1 MTTAIKDTVRAFIV
15 DSFLMGGDQAGF
27 TDSDSFLEQHIVDS
41 TGFLELIMFLEETYG
56 IEVKEDE
63 MVPDNLDSLDAIDA
77 YVQRKKAA

>member
-1 MTTAIKDTVRAFIV
+1 MSTAIKDTVRTFIV
-15 DSFLMGGDQAGF
+15 DSFLMGGDQANF
-27 TDSDSFLEQHIVDS
+27 ADSDSFLEHHIVDS

>member
-1 MTTAIKDTVRAFIV
+1 MTTPIKDTVRAFIV
-15 DSFLMGGDQAGF
+15 NSFLMGGEQSGF
-27 TDSDSFLEQHIVDS
+27 ADSTSFLEEHIVDS

-63 MVPDNLDSLDAIDA
+63 MVPDNLDCLDAIDA

>member
-15 DSFLMGGDQAGF
+15 DSFLMGGDQANF
-27 TDSDSFLEQHIVDS
+27 ANSDSFLEQHIVDS